1 MDNFYKAL
9 RQTIINDETEGEE
22 ILKSL
27 VSPSDIKARQN
38 GALFNIIVR
47 GLSIFNCSSVVREA
61 GIADDDPRAKKFNTV
76 HGFLIDKQ
84 YVNRLQNI
92 SAKKDRIAV
101 AAGGVPVMNHN
112 KYLYWIPNKGI
123 SQFKAEMEKLAED
136 YRGVVREIYDN
147 YAAIYCEARKI
158 TEESAGKVWEQLSEN
173 PAFAYSL
180 DKELYVNE
188 ALVKFDRDFV
198 KQNELFSKIN
208 IDVLLSDNPYHPVLE
223 QILESADVQPK
234 SDGEIIDNFFDML
247 EARTDSAETIQEL
260 KKSFRTDAGL
270 SMTSKI
276 DLEIMKNVSK
286 ISECLDLVNESSQ
299 KVSRRKLKNLYDRI
313 AMHRGNRESLDKV
326 IRMTNSMLTGSI
338 DTEGVDELNR
348 LVLVTLKEVE
358 TEIDLEGAAGA
369 IANQAKNGEAREA
382 LDRLQELEAGLES
395 RLMMAQAMKHKVMT
409 YFNADMAE

>member
-1 MDNFYKAL
+1 MDNFYKVL
-9 RQTIINDETEGEE
+9 RQTIVANEAEGEE

-47 GLSIFNCSSVVREA
+47 GLSIFNCSSVVKEA

-123 SQFKAEMEKLAED
+123 SQFKAEMENLADD
-136 YRGVVREIYDN
+136 YCEVVREIYDN
-147 YAAIYCEARKI
+147 YTPIYDKARKI
-158 TEESAGKVWEQLSEN
+158 TLESAERVWEQLSKDPE
-173 PAFAYSL
+173 FAYT
-180 DKELYVNE
+180 EEQYVSE
-188 ALVKFDRDFV
+188 ALKKFDKDFV
-198 KQNELFSKIN
+198 KQDELFSKIN
-208 IDVLLSDNPYHPVLE
+208 IDVLLSDNPYHPVLA
-223 QILESADVQPK
+223 QILESESAPQK
-234 SDGEIIDNFFDML
+234 SDEEIIDNFFDML
-247 EARTDSAETIQEL
+247 EARTDSTEKIQEL

-270 SMTSKI
+270 SMTSKV
-276 DLEIMKNVSK
+276 DLELMNNVSK
-286 ISECLDLVNESSQ
+286 ISECLDIMSESTQ
-299 KVSRRKLKNLYDRI
+299 KVSKRKLKNLYDRI

-338 DTEGVDELNR
+338 DPEGVDELNR
-348 LVLVTLKEVE
+348 LVLITLKEVE

-395 RLMMAQAMKHKVMT
+395 RLMMAQAMKHKVMA
-409 YFNADMAE
+409 YYNADVVE